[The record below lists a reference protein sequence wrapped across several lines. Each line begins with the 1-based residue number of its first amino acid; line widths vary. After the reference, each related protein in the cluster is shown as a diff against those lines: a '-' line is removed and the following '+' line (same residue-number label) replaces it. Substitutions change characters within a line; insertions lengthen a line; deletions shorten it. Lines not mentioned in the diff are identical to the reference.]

1 MRLKRIFFE
10 HSTKGKF
17 IRLGAFML
25 LGALLGCII
34 GPVRAATMD
43 KSPASTQAEQLAGH
57 GNNTLLESGTAE
69 NGESISSAQDSNST
83 GSGKDALPVGG
94 AQNIKR
100 VKLLAVGDDL
110 IHSGLYKSG
119 LKEDGSYNFDHLYEN
134 VKADIQAAD
143 LAIVNQETIFTYN
156 RNDYSGYPCFAGP
169 VEIGDALVAAGFD
182 VVTHATNHVFDRN
195 VQGIEDT
202 LDFWKTNH
210 PEITVLGIHENQAD
224 ADTIKTVERNG
235 ITFAMLNYTYGMN
248 GFALPDDQPYLVDL
262 LDKEKVAADI
272 AKAKEI
278 SDCVIFFLHCGVEY
292 TYDPSEE
299 TKEWVQFLLENGV
312 DITIASH
319 PHVLEPY
326 VKLTR
331 EDGHEMLVYYSMG
344 NFISTQDEYPRLIGG
359 LAEITVELKG
369 QGDNAELSFEDY
381 TLEPLYTHYNHNT
394 GVYTVYKF
402 SDYTDELALQN
413 GLNGKNGVTLSRQV
427 IWDEFTKIM
436 TTEIVQPGAASVEQP
451 WLGKEIPLPALGQSV
466 ADIVSGGPA
475 AGRGND
481 STLGESAGSSA
492 APGET
497 DSSGAAP
504 GENMGSSEASGE
516 TSDSGDTLDETDG
529 GTGLT
534 DETDSSSGAPD
545 SSESQEDSSFGN
557 AAAPAA

>member
-1 MRLKRIFFE
+1 MSDKNDRKMRLKKRFFE

-17 IRLGAFML
+17 LRLGAFML

-43 KSPASTQAEQLAGH
+43 RTPADTRQERLASHENGLSESD
-57 GNNTLLESGTAE
+57 GLSESG
-69 NGESISSAQDSNST
+69 GLPESGGLVIDESGSAGD
-83 GSGKDALPVGG
+83 GSGGDGTASPLSG
-94 AQNIKR
+94 AQNMKL

-119 LKEDGSYNFDHLYEN
+119 YQADGTYNFDHLYAN
-134 VKADIQAAD
+134 VKADIEAAD

-156 RNDYSGYPCFAGP
+156 RSDYSGYPCFAGP
-169 VEIGDALVAAGFD
+169 VEIGDALVDAGFD
-182 VVTHATNHVFDRN
+182 VVTHATNHVYDRG

-210 PEITVLGIHENQAD
+210 PDITVLGIHEDQAD
-224 ADTIKTVERNG
+224 ADTIKTVECNG
-235 ITFAMLNYTYGMN
+235 VTFAMLNYTYGMN
-248 GFALPDDQPYLVDL
+248 GFVLPEDQPYLVDL

-278 SDCVIFFLHCGVEY
+278 SDCVVFFLHCGVEY
-292 TYDPSEE
+292 TYDPSAE

-326 VKLTR
+326 VKLTG

-359 LAEITVELKG
+359 MAEITLEVHGE
-369 QGDNAELSFEDY
+369 GDNAQIVFRDY

-402 SDYTDELALQN
+402 SDYTDELASQN
-413 GLNGKNGVTLSRQV
+413 GLNGKNGTLLNRQV

-436 TTEIVQPGAASVEQP
+436 TTPITQPGAAQVEQP
-451 WLGKEIPLPALGQSV
+451 WLGGQYELPAVGQSI
-466 ADIVSGGPA
+466 ADMVSGGTTASGNSA
-475 AGRGND
+475 AG
-481 STLGESAGSSA
+481 ESGAMQ
-492 APGET
+492 
-497 DSSGAAP
+497 DSGAAGGADSP
-504 GENMGSSEASGE
+504 QTEESG
-516 TSDSGDTLDETDG
+516 TDG
-529 GTGLT
+529 
-534 DETDSSSGAPD
+534 
-545 SSESQEDSSFGN
+545 
-557 AAAPAA
+557 AAQDNGEFL